1 MNLSR
6 PAYLAAVAYMI
17 MALVILL
24 PFNVS
29 AGIQPEL
36 RELSTGYIFTQRLF
50 IVILM
55 LIPIALSV
63 YSINCFVVGKCV
75 KWSYINA
82 IIIIIWVLLFVIG
95 AVLSS
100 QVQSNVSEAFI
111 ANAVK
116 EEFQEMDADADADA
130 DEADEGDE

>member
-1 MNLSR
+1 MAANPMNLSR
-6 PAYLAAVAYMI
+6 PAYLAAIAYMI

-36 RELSTGYIFTQRLF
+36 RELSAGYIFTQRLF

-63 YSINCFVVGKCV
+63 YSINCFVAGNCTT
-75 KWSYINA
+75 WSWINA
-82 IIIIIWVLLFVIG
+82 IIIMVWVLLFVIG

-100 QVQSNVSEAFI
+100 HVQSNVAEAFI
-111 ANAVK
+111 
-116 EEFQEMDADADADA
+116 QR
-130 DEADEGDE
+130 EAFAAAGDESEEEEDDA